1 MLHAQISNFCNRNFI
16 ECSRASVASK
26 KIFEE
31 TREKRPYNA
40 NIGPEVEG
48 ICVCV
53 SLTKIWGTRP
63 LLSSC
68 RFP

>member
-1 MLHAQISNFCNRNFI
+1 MLHAQISNFYNRNFI
-16 ECSRASVASK
+16 ECSRPSVASK
-26 KIFEE
+26 KIL
-31 TREKRPYNA
+31 RKQEKKDH
-40 NIGPEVEG
+40 IMQILGTEVEG